1 MHIKICE
8 KGSILSHFYVAF
20 LFFINILLPFF
31 LLSLSDSLSLSLSLS
46 CPFSSLFI
54 FQCTLIPQ
62 VPN

>member
-31 LLSLSDSLSLSLSLS
+31 LLSLSDSLSLSLSLVS
-46 CPFSSLFI
+46 FFLFI
-54 FQCTLIPQ
+54 YFSMHSHTPS
-62 VPN
+62 P

>member
-31 LLSLSDSLSLSLSLS
+31 LLSLSDSLSLVS
-46 CPFSSLFI
+46 FFLFI
-54 FQCTLIPQ
+54 YFSMHSNTPS
-62 VPN
+62 P